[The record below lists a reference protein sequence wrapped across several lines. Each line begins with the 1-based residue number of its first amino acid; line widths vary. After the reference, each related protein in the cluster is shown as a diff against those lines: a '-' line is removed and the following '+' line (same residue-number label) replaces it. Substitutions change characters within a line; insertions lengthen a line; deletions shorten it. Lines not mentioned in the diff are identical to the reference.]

1 MRLLFRLAI
10 LALAAFGAKTLYDK
24 YGSRA
29 GDLQGP
35 ANQFIDRAKS
45 AVSQTAQQV
54 SGVAKDSAHQVSG
67 AVDDMTDE
75 IKSAADA
82 AASEVTKTMSDGDTA
97 TNNKMGSTTA
107 SR

>member
-10 LALAAFGAKTLYDK
+10 LGLAAFGAKSLYEK

-54 SGVAKDSAHQVSG
+54 SGVAKDSAQQVSG
-67 AVDDMTDE
+67 AVDDMTGE
-75 IKSAADA
+75 IKSAADDA
-82 AASEVTKTMSDGDTA
+82 KTEAGQTMSDEPA
-97 TNNKMGSTTA
+97 SNNKTGSPATA
-107 SR
+107 R

>member
-10 LALAAFGAKTLYDK
+10 LGLAAFGAKTLYEK
-24 YGSRA
+24 YASRTR
-29 GDLQGP
+29 DLQSP

-75 IKSAADA
+75 IKSAADDV
-82 AASEVTKTMSDGDTA
+82 ASEVTKTMSDGDPA
-97 TNNKMGSTTA
+97 TNNTTGSTAA

>member
-1 MRLLFRLAI
+1 MRLLFRLVI
-10 LALAAFGAKTLYDK
+10 LGLAAFGAKTLYDK

-54 SGVAKDSAHQVSG
+54 SGVAKDTAQQVSG
-67 AVDDMTDE
+67 AVGDLTDE
-75 IKSAADA
+75 VKSAAGDA
-82 AASEVTKTMSDGDTA
+82 ADEATQVMSDEPA
-97 TNNKMGSTTA
+97 SNNKASTTTA
-107 SR
+107 K